1 MRKLAFIIA
10 LSFLSVQA
18 KAGSDQ
24 EFYDLRLDF
33 LNAVISKTTDL
44 VDNGVNPVFLQ
55 KFTYQQR
62 KWLILPLDEDH
73 YPELVQFKILLEQ
86 MMEAVDETQI
96 VEQARILHTELQRRV
111 LLIEKKYPLK
121 VL

>member
-1 MRKLAFIIA
+1 MILFTLKA
-10 LSFLSVQA
+10 QA
-18 KAGSDQ
+18 SADG

-33 LNAVISKTTDL
+33 LNSMIRKTPHL
-44 VDNGVNPVFLQ
+44 VKQGVNPVFLQ

-62 KWLILPLDEDH
+62 KWLILSMDQDH
-73 YPELVQFKILLEQ
+73 YPELVQFKLLLEQ
-86 MMEAVDETQI
+86 MMANVAEADI
-96 VEQARILHTELQRRV
+96 VEQARILHSELQRRV